1 MCVNVCY
8 KQVKVTSSWHE
19 QLSRSSDSDT
29 ETGELSTPPL
39 KHLFFHTL
47 NEQQVW
53 EWVVGEDMW
62 VVVEEDM
69 WVVGEGMLVVVEGML
84 DRQDNQA
91 EAFYIFIN

>member
-47 NEQQVW
+47 NEQ
-53 EWVVGEDMW
+53 
-62 VVVEEDM
+62 
-69 WVVGEGMLVVVEGML
+69 
-84 DRQDNQA
+84 
-91 EAFYIFIN
+91 